1 MSPPGVGVLLC
12 LLYTSTAGG
21 YKLKSGSAC
30 LGAGKAIANNGGKD
44 FFGGKVAGTP
54 SIGAHQG

>member
-1 MSPPGVGVLLC
+1 MIAAFTP
-12 LLYTSTAGG
+12 TA
-21 YKLKSGSAC
+21 KID
-30 LGAGKAIANNGGKD
+30 GASNIANNGGKD